1 MALKQVLDV
10 YEILDDI
17 HVNGEV
23 VTEYAK
29 SKGILDATYTRVDEG
44 KGPTDFI
51 RLVIPGRNGKLNGG
65 KAPTLGIIGQL
76 GGIGARPERIGFVSD
91 GDGALSAV
99 ATAIKL
105 IDMVGKGDQI
115 DGDVIVSTHICPTAP
130 TMPHDPVPLMGSP
143 VDSATNVKLTVDP
156 DMDAI
161 LSVDTTKGNR
171 ILNKRGF
178 ALTPTVKAGYILH
191 ISEDLLQIQQTSTG
205 ELPCVLALTTQDI
218 TPYGNGLYHMNSI
231 LQPCCGTDAPVV
243 GVAITTESSV
253 PGCATGATHEVDV
266 AEVVQFCVEAAKE
279 FTAGKCSFYDKDEFE
294 MIQKLYGSMKVLQ
307 TRGNQYFYHKIW
319 TTTGSI
325 SRWF

>member
-130 TMPHDPVPLMGSP
+130 TMPHDPVPFMGSP
-143 VDSATNVKLTVDP
+143 VDMATNVKLTVDAG
-156 DMDAI
+156 MDAI

-307 TRGNQYFYHKIW
+307 TRGNQ
-319 TTTGSI
+319 
-325 SRWF
+325 

>member
-44 KGPTDFI
+44 KNPTDFI

-130 TMPHDPVPLMGSP
+130 TMPHDPVPFMGSP
-143 VDSATNVKLTVDP
+143 VDMATNVKLTVDP

-243 GVAITTESSV
+243 GVAITTASSV

-307 TRGNQYFYHKIW
+307 TRGNQ
-319 TTTGSI
+319 
-325 SRWF
+325 

>member
-76 GGIGARPERIGFVSD
+76 GGIGARPEGIGFVSD

-130 TMPHDPVPLMGSP
+130 TMPHDPVPFMGSP
-143 VDSATNVKLTVDP
+143 VDMATNVKLTVDP

-307 TRGNQYFYHKIW
+307 TRGNQ
-319 TTTGSI
+319 
-325 SRWF
+325 

>member
-130 TMPHDPVPLMGSP
+130 TMPHDPVPFMGSP
-143 VDSATNVKLTVDP
+143 VDMATNVKLTVDP

-266 AEVVQFCVEAAKE
+266 AEVVQFCVEAAKG
-279 FTAGKCSFYDKDEFE
+279 FTAGNGSFYDKDEFE
-294 MIQKLYGSMKVLQ
+294 TIQKLYGSMKVLQ
-307 TRGNQYFYHKIW
+307 TRGNQ
-319 TTTGSI
+319 
-325 SRWF
+325 

>member
-130 TMPHDPVPLMGSP
+130 TMPHDPVPFMGSP
-143 VDSATNVKLTVDP
+143 VDMATNVKLTVDP

-279 FTAGKCSFYDKDEFE
+279 YTAGKCSFYDKDEFE

-307 TRGNQYFYHKIW
+307 TRGNQ
-319 TTTGSI
+319 
-325 SRWF
+325 

>member
-130 TMPHDPVPLMGSP
+130 TMPHDPVPFMGSP
-143 VDSATNVKLTVDP
+143 VDMATNVKLTVDP

-253 PGCATGATHEVDV
+253 SGCATGATHEVDV

-307 TRGNQYFYHKIW
+307 TRGNQ
-319 TTTGSI
+319 
-325 SRWF
+325 

>member
-51 RLVIPGRNGKLNGG
+51 RLVIPGRNGKLNCG

-130 TMPHDPVPLMGSP
+130 TMPHDPVPFMGSP
-143 VDSATNVKLTVDP
+143 VDMATNVKLTVDP

-307 TRGNQYFYHKIW
+307 TRGNQ
-319 TTTGSI
+319 
-325 SRWF
+325 

>member
-130 TMPHDPVPLMGSP
+130 TMPHDPVPFMGSP
-143 VDSATNVKLTVDP
+143 VDMATNVKLTVDP

-178 ALTPTVKAGYILH
+178 AMTPTVKAGYILH

-307 TRGNQYFYHKIW
+307 TRGNQ
-319 TTTGSI
+319 
-325 SRWF
+325 

>member
-17 HVNGEV
+17 HVNGKV

-130 TMPHDPVPLMGSP
+130 TMPHDPVPFMGSP
-143 VDSATNVKLTVDP
+143 VDMATNVKLTVDP

-307 TRGNQYFYHKIW
+307 TRGNQ
-319 TTTGSI
+319 
-325 SRWF
+325 

>member
-29 SKGILDATYTRVDEG
+29 SKGILDATYTCVDEG

-130 TMPHDPVPLMGSP
+130 TMPHDPVPFMGSP
-143 VDSATNVKLTVDP
+143 VDMATNVKLTVDP

-307 TRGNQYFYHKIW
+307 TRGNQ
-319 TTTGSI
+319 
-325 SRWF
+325 

>member
-130 TMPHDPVPLMGSP
+130 TMPHDPVPFMGAP
-143 VDSATNVKLTVDP
+143 VDMATNVKLTVDP

-307 TRGNQYFYHKIW
+307 TRGNQ
-319 TTTGSI
+319 
-325 SRWF
+325 

>member
-51 RLVIPGRNGKLNGG
+51 RLVVPGRNGKLNGG

-130 TMPHDPVPLMGSP
+130 TMPHDPVPFMGSP
-143 VDSATNVKLTVDP
+143 VDMATNVKLTVDP

-307 TRGNQYFYHKIW
+307 TRGNQ
-319 TTTGSI
+319 
-325 SRWF
+325 

>member
-130 TMPHDPVPLMGSP
+130 TMPHDPVPFMGSP
-143 VDSATNVKLTVDP
+143 VDIATNVKLTVDP

-307 TRGNQYFYHKIW
+307 TRGNQ
-319 TTTGSI
+319 
-325 SRWF
+325 

>member
-51 RLVIPGRNGKLNGG
+51 RLVIQGRNGKLNGG

-130 TMPHDPVPLMGSP
+130 TMPHDPVPFMGSP
-143 VDSATNVKLTVDP
+143 VDMATNVKLTVDP

-307 TRGNQYFYHKIW
+307 TRGNQ
-319 TTTGSI
+319 
-325 SRWF
+325 

>member
-29 SKGILDATYTRVDEG
+29 SKGILDSTYTRVDEG

-130 TMPHDPVPLMGSP
+130 TMPHDPVPFMGSP
-143 VDSATNVKLTVDP
+143 VDMATNVKLTVDP

-307 TRGNQYFYHKIW
+307 TRGNQ
-319 TTTGSI
+319 
-325 SRWF
+325 

>member
-44 KGPTDFI
+44 KGLTDLI

-130 TMPHDPVPLMGSP
+130 TMPHDPVPFMGSP
-143 VDSATNVKLTVDP
+143 VDMATNVKLTVDP

-307 TRGNQYFYHKIW
+307 TRGNQ
-319 TTTGSI
+319 
-325 SRWF
+325 

>member
-130 TMPHDPVPLMGSP
+130 TMPHDPVPFMGSP
-143 VDSATNVKLTVDP
+143 VDMATNVKLTVDP

-171 ILNKRGF
+171 ILNKRRF

-307 TRGNQYFYHKIW
+307 TRGNQ
-319 TTTGSI
+319 
-325 SRWF
+325 

>member
-130 TMPHDPVPLMGSP
+130 TMPHDPVPFMGSP
-143 VDSATNVKLTVDP
+143 VDMATNVKLTVDP

-279 FTAGKCSFYDKDEFE
+279 FTAGKCGFYDKDEFE

-307 TRGNQYFYHKIW
+307 TRGNQ
-319 TTTGSI
+319 
-325 SRWF
+325 

>member
-1 MALKQVLDV
+1 MALNQVLDV

-130 TMPHDPVPLMGSP
+130 TMPHDPVPFMGSP
-143 VDSATNVKLTVDP
+143 VDMATNVKLTVDP

-307 TRGNQYFYHKIW
+307 TRGNQ
-319 TTTGSI
+319 
-325 SRWF
+325 

>member
-65 KAPTLGIIGQL
+65 KAPTLGISGQL

-130 TMPHDPVPLMGSP
+130 TMPHDPVPFMGSP
-143 VDSATNVKLTVDP
+143 VDMATNVKLTVDP

-307 TRGNQYFYHKIW
+307 TRGNQ
-319 TTTGSI
+319 
-325 SRWF
+325 

>member
-51 RLVIPGRNGKLNGG
+51 RLVIPGRNG
-65 KAPTLGIIGQL
+65 
-76 GGIGARPERIGFVSD
+76 ARPERIGFVSD

-130 TMPHDPVPLMGSP
+130 TMPHDPVPFMGSP
-143 VDSATNVKLTVDP
+143 VDMATNVKLTVDP

-231 LQPCCGTDAPVV
+231 LQPSCGTDAPVV

-307 TRGNQYFYHKIW
+307 TRGNQ
-319 TTTGSI
+319 
-325 SRWF
+325 

>member
-51 RLVIPGRNGKLNGG
+51 RLVIPGRNRKLNGG

-130 TMPHDPVPLMGSP
+130 TMPHDPVPFMGSP
-143 VDSATNVKLTVDP
+143 VDMATNVKLTVDP

-307 TRGNQYFYHKIW
+307 TRGNQ
-319 TTTGSI
+319 
-325 SRWF
+325 

>member
-130 TMPHDPVPLMGSP
+130 TMPHDPVPFMGSP
-143 VDSATNVKLTVDP
+143 VDMATNVKLTVDP

-231 LQPCCGTDAPVV
+231 LKPCCGTDAPVV

-307 TRGNQYFYHKIW
+307 TRGNQ
-319 TTTGSI
+319 
-325 SRWF
+325 

>member
-130 TMPHDPVPLMGSP
+130 TMPHDPVPFMGSP
-143 VDSATNVKLTVDP
+143 VDMATNVKLTVDP

-279 FTAGKCSFYDKDEFE
+279 FMAGKCSFYDKDEFE

-307 TRGNQYFYHKIW
+307 TRGNQ
-319 TTTGSI
+319 
-325 SRWF
+325 

>member
-130 TMPHDPVPLMGSP
+130 TMPHDPVPFMGSP
-143 VDSATNVKLTVDP
+143 VDMATNVKLTVDP

-205 ELPCVLALTTQDI
+205 ELSCVLALTTQDI

-307 TRGNQYFYHKIW
+307 TRGNQ
-319 TTTGSI
+319 
-325 SRWF
+325 

>member
-130 TMPHDPVPLMGSP
+130 TMPHDPVPFMGSP
-143 VDSATNVKLTVDP
+143 VDMATNVKLTVDP

-253 PGCATGATHEVDV
+253 PGCATGATHEVHV

-307 TRGNQYFYHKIW
+307 TRGNQ
-319 TTTGSI
+319 
-325 SRWF
+325 

>member
-130 TMPHDPVPLMGSP
+130 TMPHDPVPFMGSP
-143 VDSATNVKLTVDP
+143 VDMATNVKLTVDP
-156 DMDAI
+156 DMAAI

-307 TRGNQYFYHKIW
+307 TRGNQ
-319 TTTGSI
+319 
-325 SRWF
+325 

>member
-51 RLVIPGRNGKLNGG
+51 RLVIPGRNRKLNGG

-130 TMPHDPVPLMGSP
+130 TMPHDPVPFMGSP
-143 VDSATNVKLTVDP
+143 VDMATNVKLTVDP

-178 ALTPTVKAGYILH
+178 ALTPTVKAGYIMH

-218 TPYGNGLYHMNSI
+218 TPYGKGLYHMNSI

-307 TRGNQYFYHKIW
+307 TRGNQ
-319 TTTGSI
+319 
-325 SRWF
+325 

>member
-130 TMPHDPVPLMGSP
+130 TMPHDPVSFMGSP
-143 VDSATNVKLTVDP
+143 VDMATNVKLTVDP

-307 TRGNQYFYHKIW
+307 TRGNQ
-319 TTTGSI
+319 
-325 SRWF
+325 

>member
-29 SKGILDATYTRVDEG
+29 PKASQAPTYTRVDEG

-130 TMPHDPVPLMGSP
+130 TMPHDPVPFMGSP
-143 VDSATNVKLTVDP
+143 VDMATNVKLTVDP

-307 TRGNQYFYHKIW
+307 TRGNQ
-319 TTTGSI
+319 
-325 SRWF
+325 

>member
-29 SKGILDATYTRVDEG
+29 SKGILDATYTRVEEG

-130 TMPHDPVPLMGSP
+130 TMPHDPVPFMGSP
-143 VDSATNVKLTVDP
+143 VDMATNVKLTVDP

-294 MIQKLYGSMKVLQ
+294 IIQKLYGSMKVLQ
-307 TRGNQYFYHKIW
+307 TRGNQ
-319 TTTGSI
+319 
-325 SRWF
+325 

>member
-17 HVNGEV
+17 HINGEV

-130 TMPHDPVPLMGSP
+130 TMPHDPVPFMGSP
-143 VDSATNVKLTVDP
+143 VDMATNVKLTVDP

-307 TRGNQYFYHKIW
+307 TRGNQ
-319 TTTGSI
+319 
-325 SRWF
+325 

>member
-130 TMPHDPVPLMGSP
+130 TMPHDPVPFMGSH
-143 VDSATNVKLTVDP
+143 VDMATNVKLTVDP

-279 FTAGKCSFYDKDEFE
+279 FTAGKCSFYNKDEFE

-307 TRGNQYFYHKIW
+307 TRGNQ
-319 TTTGSI
+319 
-325 SRWF
+325 

>member
-10 YEILDDI
+10 YKILDDI

-130 TMPHDPVPLMGSP
+130 TMPHDPVPFMGSP
-143 VDSATNVKLTVDP
+143 VDMATNVKLTVDP

-178 ALTPTVKAGYILH
+178 ALTPNVKAGYILH

-231 LQPCCGTDAPVV
+231 LQPCCGTAAPVV

-266 AEVVQFCVEAAKE
+266 AEIVQFCVEAAKE

-307 TRGNQYFYHKIW
+307 TRGNQ
-319 TTTGSI
+319 
-325 SRWF
+325 

>member
-130 TMPHDPVPLMGSP
+130 TMPHDPVPFMGSP
-143 VDSATNVKLTVDP
+143 VDMATNVKLTVDP

-218 TPYGNGLYHMNSI
+218 TPYSNGLYHMNSI

-307 TRGNQYFYHKIW
+307 TRGNQ
-319 TTTGSI
+319 
-325 SRWF
+325 

>member
-10 YEILDDI
+10 YEILGDI

-130 TMPHDPVPLMGSP
+130 TMPHDPVPFMGSP
-143 VDSATNVKLTVDP
+143 VDMATNVKLTVDP

-266 AEVVQFCVEAAKE
+266 DEVVQFCVEAAKE

-307 TRGNQYFYHKIW
+307 TRGNQ
-319 TTTGSI
+319 
-325 SRWF
+325 

>member
-76 GGIGARPERIGFVSD
+76 GGIGARPEKIGFVSD

-130 TMPHDPVPLMGSP
+130 TMPHDPVPFMGSP
-143 VDSATNVKLTVDP
+143 VDMATNVKLTVDP

-307 TRGNQYFYHKIW
+307 TRGNQ
-319 TTTGSI
+319 
-325 SRWF
+325 